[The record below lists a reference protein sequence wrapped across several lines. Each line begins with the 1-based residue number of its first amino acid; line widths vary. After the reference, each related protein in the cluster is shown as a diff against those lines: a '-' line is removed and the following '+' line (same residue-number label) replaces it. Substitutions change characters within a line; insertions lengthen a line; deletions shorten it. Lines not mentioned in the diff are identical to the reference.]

1 MCTHTHRHKHSILCL
16 VMRWAVPVLILPHSR
31 AAHSG
36 HKVVPHFYHCT
47 QTASR
52 STHHSLSMLSLC
64 WSSCCTFMLCPRVG
78 LSLPPCAGAAAPR
91 LSGSILVVSGL
102 HQEGLQVL
110 TLQQG
115 PSFLWLC
122 LFQGFIAI
130 WDWFPELDCL
140 HPITWSSDC
149 CQILSLWDNFFNNSC
164 VLRGRRTKRRI

>member
-1 MCTHTHRHKHSILCL
+1 MCTHTE
-16 VMRWAVPVLILPHSR
+16 
-31 AAHSG
+31 
-36 HKVVPHFYHCT
+36 T
-47 QTASR
+47 QTLNPLPSNEMGSACPASSSQQSCTLWTQSG
-52 STHHSLSMLSLC
+52 STLLSLHPD
-64 WSSCCTFMLCPRVG
+64 SFQEHSA
-78 LSLPPCAGAAAPR
+78 LPPCAGAHAAPSCCAPKWHSGIVPSPCVGAAALG

-140 HPITWSSDC
+140 HPITWGSDC
-149 CQILSLWDNFFNNSC
+149 CQILSLWDNFNNSC